1 MKLLRS
7 IISSLPPVGLLALQL
22 SCGGGSDSSGPPSAA
37 AANITANSSVAF
49 TAPPGAPVTE
59 LPSVLLSDQ
68 SGAPVAGAV
77 VTFTVTSGGGTI
89 TGATATSNASGIAT
103 VGAWTLGTA
112 AGANTLL
119 AQTGSLPPVTFSAC
133 GTGSHAL
140 GSTVDSQLSSTDCRL
155 SDGSFVDF
163 YAVTIPTAGTY
174 IFNQTSSTFDTYIAF
189 LTSANVLVGIN
200 DDYLSTST
208 DSRLKVIVPAGSYFI
223 GANAYDPNTTGN
235 YSLSSAAS
243 TAEVANCEDVF
254 VVPGITT
261 PQSLATTDCSTNG
274 FFSDEYVIFLNPGQ
288 SVTVAM
294 TSSTL
299 DSYVEIRSNG
309 SPVVLASNDDIDGT
323 TKDARVTYAVPNTGT
338 STGGFFIVAAASRV
352 AGATGAYTLSVQ

>member
-1 MKLLRS
+1 MKLLRN

-22 SCGGGSDSSGPPSAA
+22 SCGGGGDSSGPGPAA
-37 AANITANSSVAF
+37 TNITANSSVAF
-49 TAPPGAPVTE
+49 TATPGTQVTE

-68 SGAPVAGAV
+68 KGAPVAGTV
-77 VTFTVTSGGGTI
+77 VTFTVTAGGGTV

-103 VGAWTLGTA
+103 VGGWTLGPA
-112 AGANTLL
+112 AGANTLS
-119 AQTGSLPPVTFSAC
+119 AQSGSLPAVTFSAC
-133 GTGSHAL
+133 GTATHTL
-140 GSTVDSQLSSTDCRL
+140 GSTLDSQLSSTDCRL

-163 YAVTIPTAGTY
+163 YAITIPTGGTY
-174 IFNQTSSTFDTYIAF
+174 IFNQTSSAFDTYLAF

-200 DDYLSTST
+200 DDYLSTSS

-223 GANAYDPNTTGN
+223 GANSYNPGTFGN
-235 YSLSSAAS
+235 YSLTSAAS
-243 TAEVANCEDVF
+243 TAEVSNCEDVF
-254 VVPGITT
+254 VVPGITS

-274 FFSDEYVIFLNPGQ
+274 FFSDEYVVFRSPGQ
-288 SVTVAM
+288 SITVAM

-309 SPVVLASNDDIDGT
+309 SPVVLASNDNIDGT
-323 TKDARVTYAVPNTGT
+323 TKDARVTYVVPNTGT
-338 STGGFFIVAAASRV
+338 STGGFFIIAAASRV

>member
-1 MKLLRS
+1 MKLLRN

-22 SCGGGSDSSGPPSAA
+22 SCGGGGDSSGPGPLAS
-37 AANITANSSVAF
+37 NITANSSVAF

-59 LPSVLLSDQ
+59 LPSVLLSD
-68 SGAPVAGAV
+68 SKGAPVAGAV
-77 VTFTVTSGGGTI
+77 VTFTVTSGGGTV
-89 TGATATSNASGIAT
+89 TGGTATSNASGIAT

-112 AGANTLL
+112 AGANTLS
-119 AQTGSLPPVTFSAC
+119 AQSGSLPAVTFSAC
-133 GTGSHAL
+133 GTGTHAL
-140 GSTVDSQLSSTDCRL
+140 GSTLDSQLSSSDCRL

-163 YAVTIPTAGTY
+163 YAVTIPTGGTY
-174 IFNQTSSTFDTYIAF
+174 IFNETSAVFDTYLAF
-189 LTSANVLVGIN
+189 LTSASGLVGIN
-200 DDYLSTST
+200 DDYLTNST

-223 GANAYDPNTTGN
+223 GANAFDPNTTGT
-235 YSLSSAAS
+235 YSLTSAAS

-274 FFSDEYVIFLNPGQ
+274 FFSDEYVVFLSPGQ

-294 TSSTL
+294 TSPTL

-309 SPVVLASNDDIDGT
+309 SPAVLASNDDIDGT

-338 STGGFFIVAAASRV
+338 SVGGFFIIAAASRV

>member
-1 MKLLRS
+1 MKLLRH

-22 SCGGGSDSSGPPSAA
+22 SCGGGGDSSGPGAVAS
-37 AANITANSSVAF
+37 NITANSSIAI
-49 TAPPGAPVTE
+49 TAAPGTPVTE

-68 SGAPVAGAV
+68 TGAPVAGAV
-77 VTFTVTSGGGTI
+77 VTFTVTAGGGTV

-112 AGANTLL
+112 AGANTLS
-119 AQTGSLPPVTFSAC
+119 AQSGSLPAVKFSAC
-133 GTGSHAL
+133 GTATHTL
-140 GSTVDSQLSSTDCRL
+140 GSTFDSQLSSTDCQL

-163 YAVTIPTAGTY
+163 YTVTIPTGGTY
-174 IFNQTSSTFDTYIAF
+174 IFNQTSSTFDTYLAF
-189 LTSANVLVGIN
+189 LTSTSVLVGIN

-208 DSRLKVIVPAGSYFI
+208 DSRLKVIVPPGSYFI
-223 GANAYDPNTTGN
+223 GANSYDPGTFGN
-235 YSLSSAAS
+235 YSISSAAS

-274 FFSDEYVIFLNPGQ
+274 FFSDEYVVFLNPGQ
-288 SVTVAM
+288 SITVAM

-299 DSYVEIRSNG
+299 DSYVEIRSNA
-309 SPVVLASNDDIDGT
+309 SSAVLASNDDIDGT
-323 TKDARVTYAVPNTGT
+323 TKDARVTYAVPNTGA
-338 STGGFFIVAAASRV
+338 STGGFFIIAAASRV

>member
-1 MKLLRS
+1 MKLLRN
-7 IISSLPPVGLLALQL
+7 IISSLLPVGLLALQL
-22 SCGGGSDSSGPPSAA
+22 SCGGGGDSSGPPGAVA
-37 AANITANSSVAF
+37 TIITANSSVAF

-59 LPSVLLSDQ
+59 LPSVLLSD
-68 SGAPVAGAV
+68 SKGSPVAGAV
-77 VTFTVTSGGGTI
+77 VTFTVTAGGGTV

-103 VGAWTLGTA
+103 VGTWTLGAA
-112 AGANTLL
+112 AGANTLS
-119 AQTGSLPPVTFSAC
+119 AQSGSLPAVKFFAC
-133 GTGSHAL
+133 GTGTHTL
-140 GSTVDSQLSSTDCRL
+140 GSTVDSQLSSSDCQL

-163 YAVTIPTAGTY
+163 YAVTIPTSGTY
-174 IFNQTSSTFDTYIAF
+174 IFNETSSIFDTYLAF

-200 DDYLSTST
+200 DDYLTNST

-223 GANAYDPNTTGN
+223 GANAYDPNTTGT
-235 YSLSSAAS
+235 YSLTSAAS
-243 TAEVANCEDVF
+243 TDDVANCEDVF

-274 FFSDEYVIFLNPGQ
+274 FFSDEYVVFLSPGQ
-288 SVTVAM
+288 SVTVGM

-338 STGGFFIVAAASRV
+338 SVGGFFIIAAASRV

>member
-1 MKLLRS
+1 
-7 IISSLPPVGLLALQL
+7 
-22 SCGGGSDSSGPPSAA
+22 
-37 AANITANSSVAF
+37 
-49 TAPPGAPVTE
+49 
-59 LPSVLLSDQ
+59 
-68 SGAPVAGAV
+68 
-77 VTFTVTSGGGTI
+77 VTFAAC
-89 TGATATSNASGIAT
+89 ATAT
-103 VGAWTLGTA
+103 
-112 AGANTLL
+112 
-119 AQTGSLPPVTFSAC
+119 
-133 GTGSHAL
+133 HAL
-140 GSTVDSQLSSTDCRL
+140 GSSVDSQLAATDCQL

-163 YAVTIPTAGTY
+163 YAVTIPTAGIY
-174 IFNQTSSTFDTYIAF
+174 IFNQTSSVFDTYLAF
-189 LTSANVLVGIN
+189 LTSGNVLVGIN

-223 GANAYDPNTTGN
+223 GANSFDPNTTGN

-274 FFSDEYVIFLNPGQ
+274 FLSDEYVIFLSPGQ
-288 SVTVAM
+288 SVTVSM

-309 SPVVLASNDDIDGT
+309 NPAVLASNDDIDGT
-323 TKDARVTYAVPNTGT
+323 TKDARVTYSVP
-338 STGGFFIVAAASRV
+338 TGGTTTGAFFIIAAASRV

>member
-22 SCGGGSDSSGPPSAA
+22 SCGGGESSGPGPV

-77 VTFTVTSGGGTI
+77 VTFTVTRGGGTV
-89 TGATATSNASGIAT
+89 TGATVTSNASGIAT

-112 AGANTLL
+112 PGANTLS
-119 AQTGSLPPVTFSAC
+119 AQTGSLPAVTFSAC
-133 GTGSHAL
+133 GTGTHAL
-140 GSTVDSQLSSTDCRL
+140 GSTVDSQLSSSDCQL
-155 SDGSFVDF
+155 SDLSFVDF

-174 IFNQTSSTFDTYIAF
+174 IFNQTSTVFDTYLAF
-189 LTSANVLVGIN
+189 LTSASVLVGIN
-200 DDYLSTST
+200 DDYPSTST
-208 DSRLKVIVPAGSYFI
+208 DSRVKVIVPAGSYFI
-223 GANAYDPNTTGN
+223 GANSYDANTFGN

-261 PQSLATTDCSTNG
+261 PQSLATTDCSTSG
-274 FFSDEYVIFLNPGQ
+274 FFSDEYVVFLNPGQ

-294 TSSTL
+294 SSSTL
-299 DSYVEIRSNG
+299 DSYVEIRSNA
-309 SPVVLASNDDIDGT
+309 SVVLASNDDIDGT
-323 TKDARVTYAVPNTGT
+323 TKDARVTYSVPNTGT
-338 STGGFFIVAAASRV
+338 STGAFFIVAAASRV

>member
-7 IISSLPPVGLLALQL
+7 IISSLPAVGLLALQL
-22 SCGGGSDSSGPPSAA
+22 SCGGGDSSGPGAV
-37 AANITANSSVAF
+37 AANITANSSVALSG
-49 TAPPGAPVTE
+49 PPGTQVTE

-68 SGAPVAGAV
+68 SGVPVAGAT
-77 VTFTVTSGGGTI
+77 VTFTVTSGGGAV
-89 TGATATSNASGIAT
+89 TGAAATTNASGIAT

-112 AGANTLL
+112 AGANTLS
-119 AQTGSLPPVTFSAC
+119 AQTGSLPAVTFSAC
-133 GTGSHAL
+133 ATSTHAL
-140 GSTVDSQLSSTDCRL
+140 GSTLDNQLSTTDCQL

-174 IFNQTSSTFDTYIAF
+174 IFNQTSSTFDTYLAL

-200 DDYLSTST
+200 DDYLTTST

-223 GANAYDPNTTGN
+223 GANSFDANTLGN

-261 PQSLATTDCSTNG
+261 PQSLATTDCSTSG
-274 FFSDEYVIFLNPGQ
+274 FLSDEYVIFLSPGQ
-288 SVTVAM
+288 SVTVGM
-294 TSSTL
+294 TSGTL
-299 DSYVEIRSNG
+299 DSYVEIRTNG
-309 SPVVLASNDDIDGT
+309 NPVVLASNDNIDGT

-338 STGGFFIVAAASRV
+338 STGGFFIIAAASRV
-352 AGATGAYTLSVQ
+352 AGATGTYTLSVQ

>member
-7 IISSLPPVGLLALQL
+7 IFSPLTAVGLLALQV
-22 SCGGGSDSSGPPSAA
+22 SCGGGDSSGPGAVA
-37 AANITANSSVAF
+37 TNITANSSVGF
-49 TAPPGAPVTE
+49 TAPPGTPVTE

-68 SGAPVAGAV
+68 KGAPVAGAV
-77 VTFTVTSGGGTI
+77 VTFTVTAGGGTV

-112 AGANTLL
+112 AGENTLS
-119 AQTGSLPPVTFSAC
+119 AQSGSLPAVKFSAC
-133 GTGSHAL
+133 ATASHAL
-140 GSTVDSQLSSTDCRL
+140 GSSLDSQLSSTDCQL

-163 YAVTIPTAGTY
+163 YTVTIPTGGTY
-174 IFNQTSSTFDTYIAF
+174 IFNQTSSVFDTYLAF
-189 LTSANVLVGIN
+189 LTSASVLVGIN

-208 DSRLKVIVPAGSYFI
+208 DSRLKVIVPPGSYFI
-223 GANAYDPNTTGN
+223 GANSYDPGTFGN
-235 YSLSSAAS
+235 YSISSAAS

-254 VVPGITT
+254 IVPGITT

-274 FFSDEYVIFLNPGQ
+274 FFSDEYVVFLNPGQ

-299 DSYVEIRSNG
+299 DSYVEIRSNA

-323 TKDARVTYAVPNTGT
+323 TKDARVTYSVPNTGT
-338 STGGFFIVAAASRV
+338 STGGFFIIAAASRV

>member
-1 MKLLRS
+1 MKLLRN
-7 IISSLPPVGLLALQL
+7 IISSLLPVGLLALQL
-22 SCGGGSDSSGPPSAA
+22 SCGGGESAGPGAVA
-37 AANITANSSVAF
+37 TNITPNSSVGF
-49 TAPPGAPVTE
+49 TAPPGTQVTD

-68 SGAPVAGAV
+68 KGAPVAGAV
-77 VTFTVTSGGGTI
+77 VTFTVTSGGGSV
-89 TGATATSNASGIAT
+89 TGATVTSNASGIAT
-103 VGAWTLGTA
+103 VGGWTLGTA
-112 AGANTLL
+112 AGANTLS
-119 AQTGSLPPVTFSAC
+119 AQTGSLPAVIFAAC
-133 GTGSHAL
+133 GTGSHTL
-140 GSTVDSQLSSTDCRL
+140 GSTLDSQLSATDCQL

-174 IFNQTSSTFDTYIAF
+174 IFNQTSSTFDTYLAF

-200 DDYLSTST
+200 DDYLNTST
-208 DSRLKVIVPAGSYFI
+208 DSRLKVIVPPGSYFI
-223 GANAYDPNTTGN
+223 GANSFDPNTFGN

-254 VVPGITT
+254 VVPGIST
-261 PQSLATTDCSTNG
+261 PQSLTTTDCSTNG
-274 FFSDEYVIFLNPGQ
+274 FFSDEYVVFLNPGQ
-288 SVTVAM
+288 AVTVAM

-323 TKDARVTYAVPNTGT
+323 TKDARVTYSVPNTGT
-338 STGGFFIVAAASRV
+338 STGGFFIIAAASRV